1 VLETIDRPFYFIKF
15 EKFIKKKKQD
25 YVDTG
30 SRSNIE
36 RLNKEISDVHKIM
49 TDNISLLLDRE
60 KNFESVASISSN
72 IVQESE
78 QFKKKAKETR
88 IKMLLGKYMIFI
100 AIFAILLLFVVFKYY
115 F

>member
-1 VLETIDRPFYFIKF
+1 
-15 EKFIKKKKQD
+15 
-25 YVDTG
+25 
-30 SRSNIE
+30 
-36 RLNKEISDVHKIM
+36 M

-88 IKMLLGKYMIFI
+88 LNMLLGKYMIFI
-100 AIFAILLLFVVFKYY
+100 AIFAILLLFIVFKYN